1 MESKKRVQL
10 MLNIQ
15 NNTIINKIMRGLKTM
30 INKMINKIKNIIKT
44 WLDIDLISNRVDSHY
59 DQLNDKCESLEKL
72 FDDYEYELDNKI
84 NTILTMLDELDKL
97 VIFESKKNV
106 KQIKALE
113 LALTMAKNDHENLQ
127 NAFNKYVL
135 RPKAQEALTKPCN
148 DKEDYSF
155 ESELEQ
161 QQKDNK

>member
-106 KQIKALE
+106 KQINALE

-135 RPKAQEALTKPCN
+135 RPKAQEALTN
-148 DKEDYSF
+148 
-155 ESELEQ
+155 
-161 QQKDNK
+161 